1 MKGKCS
7 EDNVPGQQSPR
18 DMQNMCMARAR
29 ARLYSQGLVC
39 RRSLLAACPKS
50 SPRSHQA
57 DGRFAGQRI
66 IVNTEQHSLCQHKI
80 TWLLFL
86 AVIKRETTC

>member
-7 EDNVPGQQSPR
+7 EDNVPGQQSPW